1 MTKSDDSANK
11 EEQLRII
18 MASIAKAQAK
28 LEGKQLVTP
37 RDYLTT
43 KIADFL
49 QISNAQAAN
58 YLKILDS
65 RDLIKLDKNNVIYA
79 PKGIQKQELDLDSY
93 FEELGEKDG
102 I

>member
-1 MTKSDDSANK
+1 MTKADDSANK

-18 MASIAKAQAK
+18 MASICKAHVKAG
-28 LEGKQLVTP
+28 GKTLVTP

-43 KIADFL
+43 KIADFM
-49 QISNAQAAN
+49 QISSAQAAS

-65 RDLIKLDKNNVIYA
+65 RDCIKLDKNNVIYA

-93 FEELGEKDG
+93 FEGLGEKK
-102 I
+102 